1 MGKSRKTD
9 SIIFIICFVITIG
22 IIFAASYLFYTS
34 FTEGE
39 EVSII
44 YQEES
49 NLNYRVLLKENDFY
63 SDEYLTEDYNI
74 IASAIDEIEISF
86 DYLLTT
92 SKKVTGKSYYTIDS
106 KIVATQKSDD
116 TNRKV
121 WDYNKQIS
129 DKAITLFDEE
139 VTKMP
144 LSDKFEIKYEKY
156 KKMMEEYQK
165 KYAVLLDGN
174 LIIEIGIKSDFK
186 YERFNNITDLTANKL
201 TLTIPL
207 TESIIKIDKTIP
219 QKTEQLLIEKK
230 DAEIN
235 YIKLVGSIIDLILSF
250 FMTIFLART
259 LVKIFGVDSKYEK
272 QLNKILKTYNY
283 LIVNVKDLDLK
294 KEKKILYVESF
305 EDLLDAQSELRVPI
319 LYHNVKP
326 KKEDIFVVKYEQDI
340 LVYKMESRLYE
351 DNSKKVKKN
360 ETK

>member
-219 QKTEQLLIEKK
+219 QKTEQLLIEKYGII
-230 DAEIN
+230 IN
-235 YIKLVGSIIDLILSF
+235 KLAIK
-250 FMTIFLART
+250 
-259 LVKIFGVDSKYEK
+259 
-272 QLNKILKTYNY
+272 Q
-283 LIVNVKDLDLK
+283 
-294 KEKKILYVESF
+294 
-305 EDLLDAQSELRVPI
+305 
-319 LYHNVKP
+319 
-326 KKEDIFVVKYEQDI
+326 
-340 LVYKMESRLYE
+340 
-351 DNSKKVKKN
+351 
-360 ETK
+360 